1 MQRVFHHRAPSLV
14 TSEAVPFNDACHGS
28 GNLISLQRPVVERQ
42 GSRIEKVSSIPVH
55 RKISRKR
62 RQRSNCSHS
71 LFLSLSPS
79 LSSQK
84 RTFIRREQVAREH
97 SRWFLAGEKLVEIF
111 LFLRSTRSSLL
122 FPVRITLQVFLILRV
137 PSAMNLSLFLS
148 LPQALF
154 TCFRP
159 GTSVP
164 VSGLQVVSGT
174 RNHCPLAVRF
184 RGRVQKASV
193 QRVMGSAGFFSPLS
207 FLANGRKKRKGT
219 LAGEPLQSLANS
231 FIRGEWCFEGV
242 AFPAV
247 DSAEECWVIPLVQT
261 RGRFIFP
268 RCGGVYGQQLVRDL
282 NTWLDFCEPNILI
295 TENEASFFEQ
305 PHSKCFFL
313 FFSETRLSILLLLF
327 LRETMISI

>member
-1 MQRVFHHRAPSLV
+1 MRVTWHNA
-14 TSEAVPFNDACHGS
+14 TSISSSSPVSRYLGS
-28 GNLISLQRPVVERQ
+28 GSFQRRLPRERQ
-42 GSRIEKVSSIPVH
+42 PDFIVAAGGGKAREPDRESFFYP
-55 RKISRKR
+55 
-62 RQRSNCSHS
+62 CSPKNFPKETPTFK
-71 LFLSLSPS
+71 LFSFSLSLALSLS

-137 PSAMNLSLFLS
+137 PSAMNFSLFLS

-184 RGRVQKASV
+184 HGRV
-193 QRVMGSAGFFSPLS
+193 
-207 FLANGRKKRKGT
+207 
-219 LAGEPLQSLANS
+219 
-231 FIRGEWCFEGV
+231 
-242 AFPAV
+242 
-247 DSAEECWVIPLVQT
+247 
-261 RGRFIFP
+261 
-268 RCGGVYGQQLVRDL
+268 
-282 NTWLDFCEPNILI
+282 
-295 TENEASFFEQ
+295 
-305 PHSKCFFL
+305 
-313 FFSETRLSILLLLF
+313 
-327 LRETMISI
+327 